1 MVGRVLIP
9 CPLILIFFYPDLLPA
24 TFIPSDALLYYIMN
38 KTILISISAALL
50 LAAVLCTAGCV
61 EAPSDP
67 IVGDWVAETDSSVT
81 YAVFENGGTGCFAEA
96 AAEETE
102 TGEDAWVLKGT
113 CSWAAAADSKNTY
126 TLTFADGE
134 TETAVLDA
142 EHGLMTIGGV
152 EYQKYPS
159 GLSGGVRKPL
169 VWELKEA
176 TSTTLYGSKGG
187 N

>member
-1 MVGRVLIP
+1 MK
-9 CPLILIFFYPDLLPA
+9 
-24 TFIPSDALLYYIMN
+24 
-38 KTILISISAALL
+38 KTILITITAALL
-50 LAAVLCTAGCV
+50 LCAVLCTAGCV

-67 IVGDWVAETDSSVT
+67 IVGTYVTETDSSVS
-81 YAVFENGGTGCFAEA
+81 YAVFENGGTGYFAEA

-113 CSWAAAADSKNTY
+113 CTWTAADSKNTY
-126 TLTFADGE
+126 TLTFADGA
-134 TETAVLDA
+134 TETAVLNA

-159 GLSGGVRKPL
+159 ELSGLKRGEKVRIRG
-169 VWELKEA
+169 
-176 TSTTLYGSKGG
+176 LYPAADR